1 MLNIISSYTNSGNH
15 GDATMVVVTNGH
27 MVWEL
32 QSGTGFFAGQHLAY
46 RGVRLDKGPL
56 GRRLNPNFEK
66 SMQLSIA
73 LYVRLGGQATITLPS
88 FGRLPYVKFD
98 VDSDG
103 VYFNPTHLRQ
113 VEGLDITGYPELEWI
128 LRNRCEFKGSIV
140 NEPTFV

>member
-1 MLNIISSYTNSGNH
+1 MLNIISSYQNSGNH
-15 GDATMVVVTNGH
+15 GGCTMVVVTNGH
-27 MVWEL
+27 LIWEI
-32 QSGTGFFAGQHLAY
+32 QSGDGFFAGQHLAY
-46 RGVRLDKGPL
+46 RGVRLDKAPL

-98 VDSDG
+98 VDNDG
-103 VYFNPTHLRQ
+103 VYFNPGQLRQ
-113 VEGLDITGYPELEWI
+113 VSGIDVTGYPELGWI
-128 LRNRCEFKGSIV
+128 LRNRCEFRGFIV

>member
-46 RGVRLDKGPL
+46 RGVRLEKGPL
-56 GRRLNPNFEK
+56 GRRLNPQFEK

-73 LYVRLGGQATITLPS
+73 LYTRLCGQATITLPS
-88 FGRLPYVKFD
+88 FGRLPFVKLD
-98 VDSDG
+98 VDKDG
-103 VYFNPTHLRQ
+103 VYFNPTHLRL
-113 VEGLDITGYPELEWI
+113 VSGLDITGYPELEWI
-128 LRNRCEFKGSIV
+128 LRNRFEFRGFIV
-140 NEPTFV
+140 NEPTFQ

>member
-73 LYVRLGGQATITLPS
+73 LYVRLGRQATITLPS

-128 LRNRCEFKGSIV
+128 LRNRFEFKGSIV

>member
-1 MLNIISSYTNSGNH
+1 MLNIISSYQNSGNH

-73 LYVRLGGQATITLPS
+73 LYVRLGGQATITLPA
-88 FGRLPYVKFD
+88 FGRLPFVKFD
-98 VDSDG
+98 VDKDG
-103 VYFNPTHLRQ
+103 VYFNPTHLRL
-113 VEGLDITGYPELEWI
+113 VSGIDITGYPELEWI
-128 LRNRCEFKGSIV
+128 LRNRFEFKGFIV
-140 NEPTFV
+140 NAPTFE